1 METDQKNQEK
11 TGSTRV
17 YDWVKTLP
25 CKIKTKA
32 LEIAKKTKKVG
43 KDDPRRIIHSL
54 KVGFALTLVSLFYY
68 VRPLYN
74 GFGSLGMW
82 AVFTVVVVFEFS
94 VGATLCKS
102 MNRGFAT
109 MLAGALGVGVQEL
122 ASLLG
127 DKGEPI
133 VLGFFVFIL
142 AATSTFSRFFPH
154 IKARY
159 DYGVLIFIL
168 TFSLVSISGYR
179 ADKIIELAH
188 QRLSTILLGGAICI
202 IISIFVCPVWAGQDL
217 HNLVASNLEKLASF
231 LEGFGGEYF
240 EVYGNEDSGM
250 VPKEDKSFLL
260 GYKTVLN
267 TKANEESLANFAW
280 WEPGHGS
287 FQFRHPW
294 KQYLKIGVLI
304 RKCAYQIDALS
315 AYINS
320 NIQTPTEFKSKIQKP
335 CMKMS
340 SEFGKALKE
349 LATAIKTMR
358 NPSSTSI
365 HIENSKVAIDELKIA
380 MDVALKERFDLLKI
394 VPAITVASILMDIF
408 KSIEEISDSIHELSH
423 QAQFK
428 NVEKK
433 LSLEK
438 LPQLLHRGSVKPVSD
453 ADADVDGGGGGD
465 GNHVII
471 EVHEKSLDSPENGNP
486 HAPNTSSRDVVL

>member
-1 METDQKNQEK
+1 MEIDQKNQEK
-11 TGSTRV
+11 TGSTHV

-240 EVYGNEDSGM
+240 EVYGDEDSGM

-267 TKANEESLANFAW
+267 TKANEETLANFAW

-320 NIQTPTEFKSKIQKP
+320 NIQTPTEFKIKIQKT
-335 CMKMS
+335 MH
-340 SEFGKALKE
+340 ENE
-349 LATAIKTMR
+349 LRIR
-358 NPSSTSI
+358 QGFERTS
-365 HIENSKVAIDELKIA
+365 HGNQNDDKPFFHFYTYRELQT
-380 MDVALKERFDLLKI
+380 
-394 VPAITVASILMDIF
+394 ITVASILMDII

-423 QAQFK
+423 QAHFK

-453 ADADVDGGGGGD
+453 GGGGGGGGD
-465 GNHVII
+465 HVII